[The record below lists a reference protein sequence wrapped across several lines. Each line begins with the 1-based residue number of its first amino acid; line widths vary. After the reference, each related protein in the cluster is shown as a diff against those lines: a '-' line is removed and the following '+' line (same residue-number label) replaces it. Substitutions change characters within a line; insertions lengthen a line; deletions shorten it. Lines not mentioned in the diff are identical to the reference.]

1 MGRNAKR
8 RKEVKKMKKANKEVV
23 ELNVKEIREK
33 AIKSRNASKTSKL
46 KYSVGSQIGN
56 VVADNLIVRGPRF

>member
-8 RKEVKKMKKANKEVV
+8 RKEVKKMKRANRETDI

-33 AIKSRNASKTSKL
+33 AIKSRGINSKI
-46 KYSVGSQIGN
+46 KYRIGSQIGN
-56 VVADNLIVRGPRF
+56 VVADNLIVRSPRF

>member
-8 RKEVKKMKKANKEVV
+8 RKEVKKMKRANKEMDI

-33 AIKSRNASKTSKL
+33 AIKSRGTNSKL
-46 KYSVGSQIGN
+46 KYRVGSQIGSI
-56 VVADNLIVRGPRF
+56 VADNLIVRSPRF

>member
-8 RKEVKKMKKANKEVV
+8 RKEVKKMKRAEGIV

-33 AIKSRNASKTSKL
+33 AIKHKKI

-56 VVADNLIVRGPRF
+56 VVAGNLIVRGPRF